1 VTRTP
6 RTLGAG
12 ALLLA
17 GMTGLTGLTACT
29 SVPARAATVN
39 DSVVRRSDFERD
51 LRELAAH
58 PGLIDLTGGTAYS
71 MAGDSARGW
80 LNQIITWTAAEDVL
94 DDAGLEPTQ
103 EAVDGIQAQLSS
115 NPTAQEL
122 PQDMLDDVVRGAAA
136 VESLSQI
143 PAPATEELEAMYA
156 EAPASTGA
164 LCVSHI
170 LVETEA
176 AAQAVLDELEAGAD
190 FAELAGERSIEPA
203 AAESGGALAANDGNA
218 CQSVGTFQTSFDP
231 DFTAGALTAAAGV
244 PTEPVQSQ
252 FGYHVILARPFDEV
266 GEDLTELIAT
276 APGDAALTGR
286 LATGDIT
293 VDPRYGRWDAARG
306 SVVSLR

>member
-1 VTRTP
+1 MTRTP

-17 GMTGLTGLTACT
+17 GLTSLTGLSACT
-29 SVPARAATVN
+29 TVPARAATVE
-39 DSVVRRSDFERD
+39 DSVIRRSDFERD
-51 LRELAAH
+51 LQELAAH
-58 PGLIDLTGGTAYS
+58 PGLLDVTGGTEYS
-71 MAGDSARGW
+71 IAGDTARGW
-80 LNQIITWTAAEDVL
+80 LNQVITWTAAEDLL
-94 DDAGLEPTQ
+94 DEAGLEPTQ
-103 EAVDGIQAQLSS
+103 EAVDGIRAQLSS

-122 PQDMLDDVVRGAAA
+122 PQDMQDDVVRGAAS
-136 VESLSQI
+136 VGSLSQL
-143 PAPATEELEAMYA
+143 PAPTAEELEAMYA
-156 EAPASTGA
+156 TAPASTGA

-176 AAQAVLDELEAGAD
+176 EAQAVLDELEAGAD

-231 DFTAGALTAAAGV
+231 EFTAGALTAAAGV

-266 GEDLTELIAT
+266 GEDLAALIAT

-286 LATGDIT
+286 LATADIT
-293 VDPRYGRWDAARG
+293 VDPRYGQWDAARG
-306 SVVSLR
+306 SVVSLH

>member
-1 VTRTP
+1 
-6 RTLGAG
+6 
-12 ALLLA
+12 
-17 GMTGLTGLTACT
+17 M
-29 SVPARAATVN
+29 
-39 DSVVRRSDFERD
+39 
-51 LRELAAH
+51 
-58 PGLIDLTGGTAYS
+58 
-71 MAGDSARGW
+71 
-80 LNQIITWTAAEDVL
+80 
-94 DDAGLEPTQ
+94 
-103 EAVDGIQAQLSS
+103 DGIRAQLSS

-122 PQDMLDDVVRGAAA
+122 PQDMQDDVVRGAAS
-136 VESLSQI
+136 VGSLSQL
-143 PAPATEELEAMYA
+143 PAPTAEELEAMYA
-156 EAPASTGA
+156 TAPASTGA

-176 AAQAVLDELEAGAD
+176 EAQAVLDELEAGAD

-266 GEDLTELIAT
+266 GEDLAALIAT

-286 LATGDIT
+286 LATADIT

-306 SVVSLR
+306 SVVSLH